1 VQGVLRRRLLPPQ
14 PPTPCI
20 PRTALV
26 GRIVDSLDDR
36 LVTIIAGAGYGKTT
50 VLRLAVDRLHRP
62 WVWCSCDDRLDDG
75 GLLLRHLAAGL
86 GQRYPGFGAR
96 LTGSGTLRDQV
107 DDFCEE
113 VAETVPE
120 DVVMILDDV
129 HLLPPPAQDAVAAL
143 VDELPSAGHLAIAG
157 RSPLPLPLAR
167 LRAGHLLELGEP
179 DLALTLDE
187 SAGLLDAVGLR
198 LGDREIARLHGD
210 VEGWAAGLI
219 LSAQAG
225 GAEGRP
231 QIEYLAEEVLMRQ
244 PPDVQRFLLET
255 SILDRFDPL
264 LAEAVT
270 RRPDAGEVIADL
282 VGRHLFTVRLG
293 DDAGSVRYH
302 HLFQAFLRRR
312 LEEEPADVV
321 RELHRRAAAALLA
334 AGENLDAVTHFLA
347 AGDPVAGAR
356 ALEPVAESLVTSP
369 QAHSLL
375 ELLDAMPPAVWSD
388 NPRLVTARAALLLIR
403 GEHEASFEEFERAI
417 EQLLALGDHE
427 RAAAALLRLL
437 QSMITAGTRP
447 ARRIEAG
454 ERYIGRID
462 PGARALPA
470 ARILLASSYAYACE
484 FTRAD
489 SEIDAALALPASA
502 SQPVL
507 RVYADVVRA
516 YYIRA
521 QTGRIE
527 EAVAAL
533 DEAIAELGRLEAE
546 DELGFMPYASMFR
559 VYLLNDLGRHAD
571 ADAEIARTVDAAAR
585 RGMARTHRRVV
596 AWIRSV
602 AMAGLGRWDEL
613 GRDLAPPVRAPGQH
627 EPTSYSYRYHAV
639 AAALDAARG
648 DAAAVAGHVATAREE
663 MRAFGRAF
671 DSPMVLCDLAR
682 AAEACGLGDLA
693 LDVARDARRI
703 AEGNANP
710 WGLGRALM
718 HSATGPGSECDAALD
733 AALELTDRWSF
744 EALWTARERALAGPL
759 LSRALIAGL
768 GPPGLSARLAALC
781 GSEVFRECVER
792 AEHAHAAVRVELA
805 EVAGG
810 AANVEAAV
818 VERLLRDRDPSVR
831 AAARR
836 SRARLDTRPRPAIR
850 IVTLGR
856 FAVTRDGV
864 PVPESAFGRQASRAL
879 LGVLLAARAPVHRER
894 LTEVLWPDLPP
905 ERASAALR
913 VALHGLRHGIAPELE
928 ANAPGSPV
936 LADGETIRLALD
948 EHDEWDV
955 TTFLSLAAVRGEDPD
970 ATIAA
975 LERAEDVYGGPFLP
989 EWPYADWA
997 APARRELEA
1006 RHLEVLERLAESLE
1020 AAGRLHEAIRRY
1032 RRLVALEPEREA
1044 WHRALMR
1051 CFAAAGERAQALR
1064 QFHACRTVLR
1074 REQGVGPGP
1083 ETADLY
1089 RGILLAGDEP

>member
-1 VQGVLRRRLLPPQ
+1 MQGVLRRRLLPPQ

-26 GRIVDSLDDR
+26 RRIVDSLDDR

-50 VLRLAVDRLHRP
+50 VLRLAVDRLRTP
-62 WVWCSCDDRLDDG
+62 WVWCSCDERLDDG

-86 GQRYPGFGAR
+86 ALRYPGFGAR

-129 HLLPPPAQDAVAAL
+129 HLLPPPAQDVVAAL

-157 RSPLPLPLAR
+157 RAPLPLPLAR

-179 DLALTLDE
+179 DLALTVAE
-187 SAGLLDAVGLR
+187 AAGLLDAVGVR
-198 LGDREIARLHGD
+198 LADGEVARLHSD

-225 GAEGRP
+225 GGEGRP

-270 RRPDAGEVIADL
+270 RRPDAGAVIADL
-282 VGRHLFTVRLG
+282 VSRHLFTVRLG
-293 DDAGSVRYH
+293 DDAASVRYH

-312 LEEEPADVV
+312 LQEEPADGVC
-321 RELHRRAAAALLA
+321 ELHRRAAAALLA

-347 AGDPVAGAR
+347 AGEPVAGAR

-369 QAHSLL
+369 HAHSLL
-375 ELLDAMPPAVWSD
+375 ELLDAMPPEVWSD

-403 GEHEASFEEFERAI
+403 GEHEASFDEFERAV

-454 ERYIGRID
+454 ERYIGRIH
-462 PGARALPA
+462 PTARVLPA

-489 SEIDAALALPASA
+489 AEIDAALALPASA

-507 RVYADVVRA
+507 QVYADVVRA
-516 YYIRA
+516 YYVRA

-527 EAVAAL
+527 EPLAAL
-533 DEAIAELGRLEAE
+533 DEAIAELGRHEAE

-571 ADAEIARTVDAAAR
+571 AITEIVRTIDAAAR

-602 AMAGLGRWDEL
+602 ALAGLGRWDEL
-613 GRDLAPPVRAPGQH
+613 SRHLSPPVRAPGQR
-627 EPTSYSYRYHAV
+627 EPTSYSYRYRAV
-639 AAALDAARG
+639 AAALDASRG
-648 DAAAVAGHVATAREE
+648 DATAVAGHIAIARDEIG
-663 MRAFGRAF
+663 AFGRAF

-682 AAEACGLGDLA
+682 AAGACGLADLA

-703 AEGNANP
+703 AEEHANP
-710 WGLGRALM
+710 WGLGRALR
-718 HSATGPGSECDAALD
+718 HSATGAGDEGEAALD
-733 AALELTDRWSF
+733 EALELTERWSF
-744 EALWTARERALAGPL
+744 DALWTARERGLAGPL
-759 LSRALIAGL
+759 LSRALVAGL
-768 GPPGLSARLAALC
+768 GPPGLAARLAALC

-792 AEHAHAAVRVELA
+792 TEDALAPVRAELA
-805 EVAGG
+805 EVAGS

-818 VERLLRDRDPSVR
+818 VERLLRDRDPAVR

-894 LTEVLWPDLPP
+894 LTEVLWPDLPH

-936 LADGETIRLALD
+936 LADGETVRLALD
-948 EHDEWDV
+948 DHDEWDV
-955 TTFLSLAAVRGEDPD
+955 TTFLALATVRGDDPE
-970 ATIAA
+970 AAIPA

-1006 RHLEVLERLAESLE
+1006 RHLEVLERLAEALE

-1074 REQGVGPGP
+1074 REQGVAPGP

-1089 RGILLAGDEP
+1089 RSILTAGEEP